1 MTLLDCFINTSSFWS
16 RNQGAFL
23 GAFGAGIVAIISA
36 YLSSYLTH
44 KKAIERD
51 LQAIKKNLQKES
63 SDYSGILSLIHTEL
77 NAHKSH
83 LSLLINSLKKLKESS
98 IENQI
103 FVIDKLPMKFDL
115 SIINNGLN
123 LLHKFSNYDHRIMI
137 FLVSYKNLIMGA
149 NTALEFNNANRLLSS
164 QKNIS
169 NTGELIASYF
179 NVLDTE
185 YLNKIEPLISD
196 IRKLIERNVNDSDK
210 LIFKEL
216 TDI

>member
-1 MTLLDCFINTSSFWS
+1 
-16 RNQGAFL
+16 
-23 GAFGAGIVAIISA
+23 
-36 YLSSYLTH
+36 
-44 KKAIERD
+44 
-51 LQAIKKNLQKES
+51 
-63 SDYSGILSLIHTEL
+63 
-77 NAHKSH
+77 
-83 LSLLINSLKKLKESS
+83 
-98 IENQI
+98 
-103 FVIDKLPMKFDL
+103 
-115 SIINNGLN
+115 
-123 LLHKFSNYDHRIMI
+123 
-137 FLVSYKNLIMGA
+137 MGA